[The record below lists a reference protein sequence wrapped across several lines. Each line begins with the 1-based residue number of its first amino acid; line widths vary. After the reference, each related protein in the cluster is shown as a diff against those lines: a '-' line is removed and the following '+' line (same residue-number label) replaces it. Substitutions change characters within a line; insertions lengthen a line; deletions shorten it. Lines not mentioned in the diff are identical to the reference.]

1 MPGFQDRFEVTFAD
15 GRRLVDW
22 GVVWRIFFDRYRVE
36 AFLDPSFQVLSPQ
49 EGIVGWTGLLPR
61 AVEIDMDAAAASARQ
76 DADAAVRDLGLKV
89 QMDGL
94 SSADLKHL
102 MSTELVGLDAAQ
114 SKFRALLAENARR
127 NAQPLQA
134 NLGAWTMALHVAEG
148 ARDLSVIVLG
158 IGGTLLTGG
167 AGAPLAGLLT
177 SSSGSVLGAVA
188 KVQDQRVPMSVQE
201 AFGRVVVGATI
212 DFSFGL
218 ISLGVDKALKA
229 AHAGKVTKQAIAIL
243 VDTGSGALTSLAMA
257 DPGPD
262 GQPLSLQVATSD
274 AYVDA
279 VVKNTIKSA
288 VEARF
293 GKAGAKA
300 VRGVVLPALAA
311 LMPRGDPKA
320 GVAVKTLNSLAAK
333 GIERAGVA
341 ALKPFFESAQPR
353 GNPRA
358 AVHAGAAANQARL
371 GSIFP

>member
-127 NAQPLQA
+127 NAKSLQA

-177 SSSGSVLGAVA
+177 SSSG
-188 KVQDQRVPMSVQE
+188 
-201 AFGRVVVGATI
+201 
-212 DFSFGL
+212 
-218 ISLGVDKALKA
+218 
-229 AHAGKVTKQAIAIL
+229 
-243 VDTGSGALTSLAMA
+243 
-257 DPGPD
+257 
-262 GQPLSLQVATSD
+262 
-274 AYVDA
+274 
-279 VVKNTIKSA
+279 
-288 VEARF
+288 
-293 GKAGAKA
+293 
-300 VRGVVLPALAA
+300 
-311 LMPRGDPKA
+311 
-320 GVAVKTLNSLAAK
+320 
-333 GIERAGVA
+333 
-341 ALKPFFESAQPR
+341 
-353 GNPRA
+353 
-358 AVHAGAAANQARL
+358 
-371 GSIFP
+371 